1 MLHVSNAVTRSA
13 AERCELQWCSIPKAA
28 VRPVRVVMPTPAFN
42 LAPRVKQIA
51 EPAYLQ
57 TLFTQTAV
65 EALDVGVLDR
75 LARPDVHQFDPL
87 IQTPGDEAA
96 AGELRPI
103 TVRMRCGASPRSPM
117 TCSNAITR
125 TLPSDLSVSKL
136 AIVIFTCEVAY

>member
-1 MLHVSNAVTRSA
+1 M
-13 AERCELQWCSIPKAA
+13 
-28 VRPVRVVMPTPAFN
+28 RPVRVVMPTPAFN

-87 IQTPGDEAA
+87 ILTPAQEAA
-96 AGELRPI
+96 AGELRAVVPAEWNWPAADTLETPERRI
-103 TVRMRCGASPRSPM
+103 RQRRDATGAPTQRPESLGTATAVPE
-117 TCSNAITR
+117 
-125 TLPSDLSVSKL
+125 LP
-136 AIVIFTCEVAY
+136 

>member
-1 MLHVSNAVTRSA
+1 LPWRRSFSDAPKNASVRS
-13 AERCELQWCSIPKAA
+13 S
-28 VRPVRVVMPTPAFN
+28 TPGFD
-42 LAPRVKQIA
+42 LPPRVEQVE
-51 EPAYLQ
+51 EPAH
-57 TLFTQTAV
+57 V
-65 EALDVGVLDR
+65 EA
-75 LARPDVHQFDPL
+75 
-87 IQTPGDEAA
+87 PGDEAA

>member
-1 MLHVSNAVTRSA
+1 M
-13 AERCELQWCSIPKAA
+13 W
-28 VRPVRVVMPTPAFN
+28 PVCVVMPAPGFN
-42 LAPRVKQIA
+42 LAARVKKIA
-51 EPAYLQ
+51 EPAHLQ
-57 TLFTQTAV
+57 TLLAQASV
-65 EALDVGVLDR
+65 KALHVRVLDR
-75 LARPDVHQFDPL
+75 FARPDVHQFDPL